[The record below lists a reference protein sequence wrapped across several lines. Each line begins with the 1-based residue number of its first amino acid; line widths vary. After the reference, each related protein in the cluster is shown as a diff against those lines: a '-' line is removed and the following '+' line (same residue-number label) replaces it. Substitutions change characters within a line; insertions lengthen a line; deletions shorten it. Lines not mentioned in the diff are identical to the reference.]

1 MVKRKTN
8 IIAIYLSEMLGIKT
22 IYLIQMVQ
30 LDFRKLIN
38 PYKYCNLYCN
48 TNTAIY
54 YKLIWSFVHGVS
66 VSFFAY
72 FVILRDFNIA
82 QNEKGVELFE

>member
-8 IIAIYLSEMLGIKT
+8 IIAIYLSEMSEIKT

-38 PYKYCNLYCN
+38 PYKYCNLYYN

-54 YKLIWSFVHGVS
+54 YKLIWGFIHGVS

-82 QNEKGVELFE
+82 RNEKGVELFE

>member
-1 MVKRKTN
+1 MVKRKIN
-8 IIAIYLSEMLGIKT
+8 IIAIYLSQMSDIKT

-38 PYKYCNLYCN
+38 PYKNCNLYCN
-48 TNTAIY
+48 TNTTIY
-54 YKLIWSFVHGVS
+54 HKPIWGFVHRVS
-66 VSFFAY
+66 TSFFAY

-82 QNEKGVELFE
+82 RNEKGVEFFE